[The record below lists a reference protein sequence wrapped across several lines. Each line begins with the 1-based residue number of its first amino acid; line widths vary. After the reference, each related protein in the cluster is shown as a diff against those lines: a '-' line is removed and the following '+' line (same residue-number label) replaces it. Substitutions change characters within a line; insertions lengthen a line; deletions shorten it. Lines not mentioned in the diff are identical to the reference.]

1 MNEENKALFIDR
13 DGVLNEMVYDVNH
26 GLLDSPRRPEQL
38 RVMPGAGDFLRQ
50 VREMGYAVIVVTN
63 QPGIAKGT
71 LTVNALDELHEMLAR
86 ELARQGGGGW
96 DALYYCPHHPD
107 GGPWKQPEYVMK
119 CDCRKPAPGM
129 LLHAAAEHGIALA
142 RSWMLGDG
150 LTDVQAGRAAGC
162 RTLLLTR
169 LKVNLLEKCFD
180 LTGREPDCTA
190 ADFDAA
196 LACLR
201 GASS

>member
-1 MNEENKALFIDR
+1 
-13 DGVLNEMVYDVNH
+13 
-26 GLLDSPRRPEQL
+26 
-38 RVMPGAGDFLRQ
+38 
-50 VREMGYAVIVVTN
+50 
-63 QPGIAKGT
+63 
-71 LTVNALDELHEMLAR
+71 
-86 ELARQGGGGW
+86 
-96 DALYYCPHHPD
+96 
-107 GGPWKQPEYVMK
+107 MK